1 MWKAKIVSKSSVD
14 QSGNIEVVYQILI
27 DDVVTYDQQS
37 VTCTPDGVVERIK
50 ARMIELKTKVE
61 AAADLSEGQIIEL

>member
-50 ARMIELKTKVE
+50 ARMTDLKAKVD
-61 AAADLSEGQIIEL
+61 AAKEISEGQEIEL